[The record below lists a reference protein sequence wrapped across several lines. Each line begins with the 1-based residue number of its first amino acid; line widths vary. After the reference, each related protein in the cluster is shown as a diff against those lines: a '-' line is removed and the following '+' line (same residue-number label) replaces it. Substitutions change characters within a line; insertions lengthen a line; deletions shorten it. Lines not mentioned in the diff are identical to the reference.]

1 MQPFSAD
8 IIPFAR
14 RGNEKTPRRLAT
26 SLLFSAD
33 QVLLDHRLFRGR
45 TLDHFGRNS
54 PTCLS
59 SVGAS
64 TFAERAAPTTDDLH
78 MKVSA
83 SPYLPERT
91 QVTDKGT
98 CHGRDTLGPYPRFRL
113 NLEQQGKRAKELLK
127 AARSGEPEALAH
139 FRSQP
144 KLAEA
149 QYLIARELRFD
160 NWAALK
166 RHITEMTLAREAMN

>member
-26 SLLFSAD
+26 SRFFPAD

-45 TLDHFGRNS
+45 TLDHFGRDS
-54 PTCLS
+54 PTCVS

-64 TFAERAAPTTDDLH
+64 TFAERAAPTTEDLRV
-78 MKVSA
+78 KVCA

-91 QVTDKGT
+91 QVTDKGIY
-98 CHGRDTLGPYPRFRL
+98 HGRH
-113 NLEQQGKRAKELLK
+113 
-127 AARSGEPEALAH
+127 ARIL
-139 FRSQP
+139 
-144 KLAEA
+144 
-149 QYLIARELRFD
+149 
-160 NWAALK
+160 
-166 RHITEMTLAREAMN
+166 